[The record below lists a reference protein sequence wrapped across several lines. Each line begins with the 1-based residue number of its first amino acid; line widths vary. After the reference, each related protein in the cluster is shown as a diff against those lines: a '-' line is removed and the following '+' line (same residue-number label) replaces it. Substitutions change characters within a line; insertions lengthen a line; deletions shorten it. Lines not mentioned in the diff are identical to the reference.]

1 MNVVASHSTPGEHDG
16 QGSAPAPASPRIV
29 VPPTTSQVV
38 ARAVAGWR
46 RTLADRAGASSLAD
60 VNLLG
65 EAVLE
70 LTHAHPSGVAQLFA
84 GRTTALANLFR
95 EGVSLPTARRRARAV
110 AARATEQ
117 TERFGI
123 APTFLAIGVASWTVD
138 ATASTSHDDVAALAR
153 IAGSA
158 GDPADDATDA
168 PAPAGPRTVHAP
180 VLLRPVR
187 LAERTSGD
195 GDFEIGLE
203 PTAEL
208 NPFLA
213 RALRARGA
221 LLDPTALAASAFDGG
236 GFDPRAVTE
245 RIHALGTAVLP
256 GFELVEKLLV
266 GSFVHPGQAL
276 VDDLDALVGLEHN
289 DLVVA
294 LAHLDLEDA
303 HLVQHAKESDV
314 PAAELPDDAPAAAA
328 RIHVAQEL
336 PPVRL
341 ADEDPADER
350 GVGDLD
356 RAQRHALDAVTSGRH
371 VLVDAPAG
379 ADVAGTI
386 TAILADAAASGR
398 SVLYV
403 PGHRRA
409 AEQVLARMT
418 EHGIDDLVLDIEPSS
433 SWRAG
438 VSRRLLAAMTLE
450 PPYVDRQALGRTRAD
465 LIDTRRRLAGYM
477 RSLHLVRAPWDVSAY
492 DVLQSLARLTAERPS
507 PSTHVRLDLAAATAL
522 RGDARL
528 EAADDLVRA
537 SELGAFMLRP
547 GATPWFG
554 ADLVDDDAAADALA
568 RAARLA
574 DSLLPTVLAQVEHV
588 RRTAGL
594 VEPRTVR
601 EWGDRLT
608 MLDGLRTTLDVFQ
621 PMIFERTAA
630 GLVAA
635 TADARTRRET
645 HDDMTALQRRRLVKQ
660 AKDMLRP
667 GTRVPDL
674 HAALVEVQA
683 QREAW
688 TAVCPGGGW
697 PILPDGLADM
707 EQTWDELVADL
718 DALAAVLATTPAGAD
733 LLDTPLD
740 DLVARLRA
748 LADDREALDHL
759 PERTRLVRSLAARGL
774 GDLVTDLR
782 DRRVDVGLVVAELEL
797 AWWATAF
804 EAILAEDRS
813 LAIYDGAG
821 LEDLAQRFRALDR
834 AHVAGLP
841 GPVLVAALS
850 GITLAVRRHP
860 DDAEEL
866 FAELLEGRFGGLR
879 DALDRYPA
887 LVRALRPVV
896 VASPTLVPHVMP
908 PSRTVDLVVLDAVH
922 HLPLDALLP
931 AIARARQVVVVGDPR
946 RASGTGLHNLARLL
960 PSVTLTADVSA
971 RDQDLVELLARHGYD
986 GVLRTTPLPVTRE
999 LVTFE
1004 DVAGAGVPAADG
1016 TVLTTQAEVAR
1027 VVEMAVE
1034 HALVRPEES
1043 LAIITLSATHA
1054 ERVREALH
1062 TEVRRNPALTT
1073 FFSAEQPEPV
1083 VVADMTAV
1091 AGLVRDAVILSV
1103 GFGRTPHG
1111 RVLHRFGAVAEPTG
1125 EAMLLDALAVSRAR
1139 LDVIASF
1146 SAADL
1151 DPERLRAPGT
1161 RLLAGLLELAERRTH
1176 AGPTVRTEAVEAGL
1190 NPDRLVIDLAER
1202 LWRAG
1207 LLVETDFGVPGG
1219 ERIPLVVG
1227 HPDLPERML
1236 VAVLTDDDAYIAEE
1250 SVRVRDRQRAEHL
1263 ERLGW
1268 TVVQVWSAAAFL
1280 DPVKEANRIR
1290 TAVLDAA
1297 AALRQTPLFGGAALG
1312 HTTDELAEGVPTPA
1326 VAGAPVGAGASGAGA
1341 AGAGAAAG
1349 ASGAEAPTAGTPA
1362 SADGTTSAP
1371 ENATGTAGETLP
1383 RPTAAS
1389 PSATTPDEFIAAPY
1403 EPGALGATGASA
1415 ASARSGGTGASA
1427 ASGTSSDSAASVG
1440 SVASSASVA
1449 SVASSVSITS
1459 ALSGASTVSG
1469 ASALSTASAVDAAD
1483 DVVAEPRSFVRGPRT
1498 PGSTPGGEAVLQ
1510 GGFAMVGGMQPDL
1523 LSSLAADDPDTDRPA
1538 RPAVQPGLPISAYGD
1553 NDLDALARWIASDGI
1568 VRDEQQLAGALRAEL
1583 GVVRR
1588 SNRVDAAVSA
1598 AVRRLLGR

>member
-1 MNVVASHSTPGEHDG
+1 MNVAASQTSSGEHDG
-16 QGSAPAPASPRIV
+16 QGTAPAPAAPRV
-29 VPPTTSQVV
+29 VTPPTTPQVV

-46 RTLADRAGASSLAD
+46 QSLSDRAGVSSLAD
-60 VNLLG
+60 VDLLG
-65 EAVLE
+65 DAVLD

-110 AARATEQ
+110 SARATEQ
-117 TERFGI
+117 TERYGI

-138 ATASTSHDDVAALAR
+138 AAASTSHDDVAALAR
-153 IAGSA
+153 IAA
-158 GDPADDATDA
+158 AAAPRTEPDDDA
-168 PAPAGPRTVHAP
+168 PVGPRTVHAP
-180 VLLRPVR
+180 ILLRPVR
-187 LAERTSGD
+187 LAERTSSD

-213 RALRARGA
+213 RALRSRGA
-221 LLDPTALAASAFDGG
+221 LLDPGALAASAFDGG

-276 VDDLDALVGLEHN
+276 VDDLDELVGLEHN

-314 PAAELPDDAPAAAA
+314 PAVELPDDTAAAAA
-328 RIHVAQEL
+328 RAHLERDL
-336 PPVRL
+336 PPMRMG
-341 ADEDPADER
+341 DEDPADER

-356 RAQRHALDAVTSGRH
+356 RTQRHLLDAVTSGRH
-371 VLVDAPAG
+371 ILVDAPAG

-386 TAILADAAASGR
+386 TAVLADAAASGR

-418 EHGIDDLVLDIEPSS
+418 EHGIDDLAVDIEPSS

-507 PSTHVRLDLAAATAL
+507 PTTPVRLDHAAAAAL

-528 EAADDLVRA
+528 DVADDLVRA
-537 SELGAFMLRP
+537 SELGAFTLRP

-554 ADLVDDDAAADALA
+554 ADLDNQDAALDSLA

-574 DSLLPTVLAQVEHV
+574 SSTLPTVLRQIEHV

-601 EWGDRLT
+601 EWGERLT
-608 MLDGLRTTLDVFQ
+608 TLDGLRSTLDVFQ

-635 TADARTRRET
+635 TADARTRRE
-645 HDDMTALQRRRLVKQ
+645 HPDDMTALQRRRLVKQ

-667 GTRVPDL
+667 GMRVPDL

-683 QREAW
+683 QRDAW

-697 PILPDGLADM
+697 PILPDGLAEM
-707 EQTWDELVADL
+707 EQTWDSLVADL
-718 DALAAVLATTPAGAD
+718 DALAPVLATTPAGAGF
-733 LLDTPLD
+733 LDVPIEELHG
-740 DLVARLRA
+740 RLSA
-748 LADDREALDHL
+748 LADDREALDTL

-774 GDLVTDLR
+774 GELVTDLR
-782 DRRVDVGLVVAELEL
+782 DRRVTTGLVVAELEL

-813 LAIYDGAG
+813 LAIYDGAS
-821 LEDLAQRFRALDR
+821 LEALAQRFRELDR
-834 AHVAGLP
+834 EHVAGLP

-860 DDAEEL
+860 DDAEAL
-866 FAELLEGRFGGLR
+866 FAELIEGRFGGLR
-879 DALDRYPA
+879 DAMDRYPA

-896 VASPTLVPHVMP
+896 VASPTLVPHVLP
-908 PSRTVDLVVLDAVH
+908 PSRTVDLVVLDAVQ
-922 HLPLDALLP
+922 HLPLDVLMP
-931 AIARARQVVVVGDPR
+931 AIARARQVIVVGDPR
-946 RASGTGLHNLARLL
+946 RASGSGMRDLSRLL
-960 PSVTLTADVSA
+960 PSIAVTAHVSS
-971 RDQDLVELLARHGYD
+971 RDQELVDFLVEHGYD
-986 GVLRTTPLPVTRE
+986 GVLSPTPLPMTRE
-999 LVTFE
+999 LVSFE
-1004 DVAGAGVPAADG
+1004 DVGGTGVPTDDG
-1016 TVLTTQAEVAR
+1016 AVLTTQAEVAR
-1027 VVEMAVE
+1027 VVEKAVE

-1043 LAIITLSATHA
+1043 LAIVTLSAVHA

-1062 TEVRRNPALTT
+1062 TEVRRNPGLAD
-1073 FFSAEQPEPV
+1073 FFSPEQPETV
-1083 VVADMTAV
+1083 VVTDMSAV
-1091 AGLVRDAVILSV
+1091 AGLSRDAVILSV

-1111 RVLHRFGAVAEPTG
+1111 RVLHRFGAVAEPAG
-1125 EAMLLDALAVSRAR
+1125 EAMLLDALGVSRSR
-1139 LDVIASF
+1139 LDIITSF

-1161 RLLAGLLELAERRTH
+1161 RLLADLLSFAESRAHADGVLAS
-1176 AGPTVRTEAVEAGL
+1176 TEAPGSEL

-1207 LLVETDFGVPGG
+1207 LLVETDFGKRGG

-1250 SVRVRDRQRAEHL
+1250 SVRVRDRQRAERL
-1263 ERLGW
+1263 EQLGW

-1297 AALRQTPLFGGAALG
+1297 AALRQAPLFGGLGLG
-1312 HTTDELAEGVPTPA
+1312 HTTDELAHGVPT
-1326 VAGAPVGAGASGAGA
+1326 AGA
-1341 AGAGAAAG
+1341 AQGADAPGD
-1349 ASGAEAPTAGTPA
+1349 AEAETDLFVAPA
-1362 SADGTTSAP
+1362 SAAAAREPAPALTPALVPAPGSEAAP
-1371 ENATGTAGETLP
+1371 EAEAAHAGVAGEPVRDDAVVRVDGAERADGVERADGAERDERADGGARGDGAVRADGPFDGDEPAKPEEPAGAELLTDGGEPEAEATDEP
-1383 RPTAAS
+1383 RAFVRS
-1389 PSATTPDEFIAAPY
+1389 PGSSAD
-1403 EPGALGATGASA
+1403 G
-1415 ASARSGGTGASA
+1415 ARSET
-1427 ASGTSSDSAASVG
+1427 
-1440 SVASSASVA
+1440 
-1449 SVASSVSITS
+1449 
-1459 ALSGASTVSG
+1459 
-1469 ASALSTASAVDAAD
+1469 
-1483 DVVAEPRSFVRGPRT
+1483 
-1498 PGSTPGGEAVLQ
+1498 VLQ
-1510 GGFAMVGGMQPDL
+1510 GGFAMVGGVQPDL
-1523 LSSLAADDPDTDRPA
+1523 LSSLAGADADDAESGRRTRPD
-1538 RPAVQPGLPISAYGD
+1538 VQPGLPISAYGD
-1553 NDLDALARWIASDGI
+1553 NDLDALARWITSDG
-1568 VRDEQQLAGALRAEL
+1568 VERNEQQLAGALRAEL

-1588 SNRVDAAVSA
+1588 SNRVDAAVAA

>member
-1 MNVVASHSTPGEHDG
+1 MNVAANQSTPGEHDG
-16 QGSAPAPASPRIV
+16 QTPAPAAPRIV
-29 VPPTTSQVV
+29 VPPTTSQIV

-46 RTLADRAGASSLAD
+46 RTLSDRAGVSSLAD
-60 VNLLG
+60 VDLLG

-117 TERFGI
+117 TERYGI

-138 ATASTSHDDVAALAR
+138 AASSSSHDDVAALAR

-158 GDPADDATDA
+158 ADPGAESDETA
-168 PAPAGPRTVHAP
+168 PVGPRTVHAP

-187 LAERTSGD
+187 LTERASGD

-245 RIHALGTAVLP
+245 RVHALGTAVLP

-314 PAAELPDDAPAAAA
+314 PAAELPEDTAAAAA
-328 RIHVAQEL
+328 RVHVAQDL
-336 PPVRL
+336 PPMRL
-341 ADEDPADER
+341 GDEDPADER

-356 RAQRHALDAVTSGRH
+356 RTQRHVLDAVTAGRH

-379 ADVAGTI
+379 ADVAGTV

-409 AEQVLARMT
+409 AEQVLARMA

-450 PPYVDRQALGRTRAD
+450 PPYVDRQVLGRTRAD

-507 PSTHVRLDLAAATAL
+507 PSTHVRLDLRAATAL

-528 EAADDLVRA
+528 DAADDLVRA
-537 SELGAFMLRP
+537 SELGAFTLRP

-554 ADLVDDDAAADALA
+554 ADLVDDDAAATALA
-568 RAARLA
+568 GAAHLA
-574 DSLLPTVLAQVEHV
+574 DTLLPTVVAQIEHV

-621 PMIFERTAA
+621 PLIFERTAA

-635 TADARTRRET
+635 TADARTRREQP
-645 HDDMTALQRRRLVKQ
+645 DDMTTLQRRRLVKQ

-697 PILPDGLADM
+697 PILPDGLAEM
-707 EQTWDELVADL
+707 EQTWDELIAGL
-718 DALAAVLATTPAGAD
+718 DALGAVLATTPAGAA

-740 DLVARLRA
+740 DLAARLRA
-748 LADDREALDHL
+748 LADDREALDTL
-759 PERTRLVRSLAARGL
+759 PERTRLVRALDAAGL
-774 GDLVTDLR
+774 GELVADLR
-782 DRRVDVGLVVAELEL
+782 ERRVDVGLVVPELEL

-804 EAILAEDRS
+804 EHILAEDRT

-821 LEDLAQRFRALDR
+821 LEALAQRFRDLDR

-879 DALDRYPA
+879 DAMDRYPA

-896 VASPTLVPHVMP
+896 VASPTLVPHVLP
-908 PSRTVDLVVLDAVH
+908 PTRTVDLVVLDAVH

-946 RASGTGLHNLARLL
+946 RASGSGLRDLARLL
-960 PSVTLTADVSA
+960 PPLTVTADVSA
-971 RDQDLVELLARHGYD
+971 RDQGLVELLVAHGYD
-986 GVLRTTPLPVTRE
+986 GVLHPTPLPVAHE

-1004 DVAGAGVPAADG
+1004 DVAGVGVPADDG
-1016 TVLTTQAEVAR
+1016 TVLTTQAEVGR

-1043 LAIITLSATHA
+1043 LAIVALSATHA
-1054 ERVREALH
+1054 ERIREALH
-1062 TEVRRNPALTT
+1062 TEVRRNPGLAT

-1083 VVADMTAV
+1083 VVADMSAV
-1091 AGLVRDAVILSV
+1091 AGLVRDAVILTV

-1125 EAMLLDALAVSRAR
+1125 EALLLDALSVSRAR
-1139 LDVIASF
+1139 LQVVTSF
-1146 SAADL
+1146 SAGDL

-1161 RLLAGLLELAERRTH
+1161 RLLADLLAFAERRALTGPAPVH
-1176 AGPTVRTEAVEAGL
+1176 AEATETGL

-1207 LLVETDFGVPGG
+1207 LLVDTDFGLPGG

-1290 TAVLDAA
+1290 TAALDAA
-1297 AALRQTPLFGGAALG
+1297 AALRQTPLFGGVALG
-1312 HTTDELAEGVPTPA
+1312 HTTDELAEGVPAARAVAVGAGDGVGDGAGDGGAASAESVSAASAPTAEAPTADGDVGGAEDSADHTPTA
-1326 VAGAPVGAGASGAGA
+1326 GDDAPAAGAPVGA
-1341 AGAGAAAG
+1341 
-1349 ASGAEAPTAGTPA
+1349 
-1362 SADGTTSAP
+1362 
-1371 ENATGTAGETLP
+1371 LP
-1383 RPTAAS
+1383 RPAAAS
-1389 PSATTPDEFIAAPY
+1389 PRATTPEETVQPTSPSAVSSASAVS
-1403 EPGALGATGASA
+1403 GASSVTGRSA
-1415 ASARSGGTGASA
+1415 ASAM
-1427 ASGTSSDSAASVG
+1427 
-1440 SVASSASVA
+1440 SSASVA
-1449 SVASSVSITS
+1449 S
-1459 ALSGASTVSG
+1459 
-1469 ASALSTASAVDAAD
+1469 TASAVDLPD
-1483 DVVAEPRSFVRGPRT
+1483 EVVAEPRAFVRGPRAATT
-1498 PGSTPGGEAVLQ
+1498 PLGGEAVLQ
-1510 GGFAMVGGMQPDL
+1510 GGFAMVGGVQPDL
-1523 LSSLAADDPDTDRPA
+1523 LASLVGDGADDA
-1538 RPAVQPGLPISAYGD
+1538 RPSRPDVQPGLPISAYGD

>member
-16 QGSAPAPASPRIV
+16 QGPAPAPASPRIV

-46 RTLADRAGASSLAD
+46 RTLANRAGASSLAD

-117 TERFGI
+117 TERYGI

-138 ATASTSHDDVAALAR
+138 AAASTSHDDLAALAR
-153 IAGSA
+153 IAGAAS
-158 GDPADDATDA
+158 DPVGTDTDA
-168 PAPAGPRTVHAP
+168 ASPTGPRTVHAP

-245 RIHALGTAVLP
+245 RVHALGTAVLP
-256 GFELVEKLLV
+256 GFQLVEKLLV

-276 VDDLDALVGLEHN
+276 VDDLDALAGLEHN
-289 DLVVA
+289 ELVVA

-303 HLVQHAKESDV
+303 HLVQRAKESDV
-314 PAAELPDDAPAAAA
+314 PAADLPDDAPAALA
-328 RIHVAQEL
+328 RVHVAQDL
-336 PPVRL
+336 PPMRL

-409 AEQVLARMT
+409 AEQVLARMA
-418 EHGIDDLVLDIEPSS
+418 EHGIDELVLDIEPSS
-433 SWRAG
+433 AWRAS

-507 PSTHVRLDLAAATAL
+507 PSTHVRLDLASATAL
-522 RGDARL
+522 RGEARL

-537 SELGAFMLRP
+537 AELGAFTLRP

-554 ADLVDDDAAADALA
+554 ADLVDDDAAADALT
-568 RAARLA
+568 RAAHLA
-574 DSLLPTVLAQVEHV
+574 DTLLPTVRAQIEHV

-630 GLVAA
+630 ALVAA
-635 TADARTRRET
+635 TADARTRRE
-645 HDDMTALQRRRLVKQ
+645 HPDDMTVLQRRRLVKQ

-707 EQTWDELVADL
+707 EQTWDELVTDL
-718 DALAAVLATTPAGAD
+718 EALAAVLATTPAGAD

-740 DLVARLRA
+740 DLEARLRA
-748 LADDREALDHL
+748 LADDREALDQL
-759 PERTRLVRSLAARGL
+759 PERTRLVRSLAERGL
-774 GDLVTDLR
+774 GTLVDDLR
-782 DRRVDVGLVVAELEL
+782 DRRVDVGLVGPELEL

-821 LEDLAQRFRALDR
+821 LETLAQRFRELDR

-860 DDAEEL
+860 EDAEEL

-879 DALDRYPA
+879 DALDRYPS

-922 HLPLDALLP
+922 HLPLDVLLP
-931 AIARARQVVVVGDPR
+931 AVARGRQVVVVGDPR
-946 RASGTGLHNLARLL
+946 RASGTGLQNLARVL
-960 PSVTLTADVSA
+960 PSVTVTADASA
-971 RDQDLVELLARHGYD
+971 RDQDLVDLLARHGYD
-986 GVLRTTPLPVTRE
+986 GVLRTTPLPETRE
-999 LVTFE
+999 LVSFE
-1004 DVAGAGVPAADG
+1004 DVRGAGVPAADG
-1016 TVLTTQAEVAR
+1016 TVLTTQAEVER
-1027 VVEMAVE
+1027 VVEKAVE

-1043 LAIITLSATHA
+1043 LAIVTLSATHA

-1062 TEVRRNPALTT
+1062 TEVRRNPALTA
-1073 FFSAEQPEPV
+1073 FFSAEQHEPV

-1111 RVLHRFGAVAEPTG
+1111 RVLHRFGAVAEATG

-1139 LDVIASF
+1139 LDVVASF

-1161 RLLAGLLELAERRTH
+1161 RLLADLLELAERRTQE
-1176 AGPTVRTEAVEAGL
+1176 GPTLPTAVTEAGL

-1207 LLVETDFGVPGG
+1207 LLVETDFGAPGG

-1236 VAVLTDDDAYIAEE
+1236 VAVLTDDDGYIAEQ

-1297 AALRQTPLFGGAALG
+1297 AALRQTPLFGGVALG
-1312 HTTDELAEGVPTPA
+1312 HTTDELAEGVP
-1326 VAGAPVGAGASGAGA
+1326 A
-1341 AGAGAAAG
+1341 AG
-1349 ASGAEAPTAGTPA
+1349 P
-1362 SADGTTSAP
+1362 
-1371 ENATGTAGETLP
+1371 
-1383 RPTAAS
+1383 
-1389 PSATTPDEFIAAPY
+1389 ATT
-1403 EPGALGATGASA
+1403 GSA
-1415 ASARSGGTGASA
+1415 ASGASA
-1427 ASGTSSDSAASVG
+1427 ASGGSAGSASSGGSAASSASVTSSATAGSAGSAGTAGSVDSVG
-1440 SVASSASVA
+1440 SVASAASASSGTSGASAPSTASAGSSTSTASVA
-1449 SVASSVSITS
+1449 S
-1459 ALSGASTVSG
+1459 TV
-1469 ASALSTASAVDAAD
+1469 SAVDAGD
-1483 DVVAEPRSFVRGPRT
+1483 EVVAEPRSFVRDSSD
-1498 PGSTPGGEAVLQ
+1498 PGATTGGEAVLQ
-1510 GGFAMVGGMQPDL
+1510 GGFAMVGGVQPDL
-1523 LSSLAADDPDTDRPA
+1523 LSSLEGDEVVGTRPA
-1538 RPAVQPGLPISAYGD
+1538 RPDVQPGLPISAYGD
-1553 NDLDALARWIASDGI
+1553 NDLDALARWIASDGV

-1588 SNRVDAAVSA
+1588 SNRVDAAVTA
-1598 AVRRLLGR
+1598 AVRRLLRR